1 MNNQNLIIGG
11 LVLAVLYLLKKNKP
25 TTQQANKTVT
35 LQNNA
40 NALIDTGDQYKVC
53 FYSKNPIQPDVLS
66 NTDLKD
72 INASSIIRLKA
83 NIFNREIIS
92 GIPNTI

>member
-1 MNNQNLIIGG
+1 MDNKNFLLLLSG
-11 LVLAVLYLLKKNKP
+11 AVILYLLKKNKP
-25 TTQQANKTVT
+25 TTEQANKTVT

-40 NALIDTGDQYKVC
+40 NAFIDTGDQYKVC
-53 FYSKNPIQPDVLS
+53 FYFKNPIQPDVLS

-72 INASSIIRLKA
+72 INATSIIRLKA

>member
-1 MNNQNLIIGG
+1 MNNQNVIIGG

-35 LQNNA
+35 LENNA
-40 NALIDTGDQYKVC
+40 SAFIDNGDQYKVC
-53 FYSKNPIQPDVLS
+53 YYSSNPIKGELLS
-66 NTDLKD
+66 NTDLY
-72 INASSIIRLKA
+72 SMIRLKG
-83 NIFNREIIS
+83 NIINQKIIS

>member
-1 MNNQNLIIGG
+1 MNNKNVIIGG

-25 TTQQANKTVT
+25 TTSQASKTVT
-35 LQNNA
+35 LENSA
-40 NALIDTGDQYKVC
+40 SVLIDTGDQYRLC
-53 FYSKNPIQPDVLS
+53 FYSKNPIQPELLS

-72 INASSIIRLKA
+72 GNASSVIRIKGNVL
-83 NIFNREIIS
+83 NRKIIS

>member
-1 MNNQNLIIGG
+1 MNNQNVIIGG

-35 LQNNA
+35 LENNA
-40 NALIDTGDQYKVC
+40 SALIDNGDQYKVC
-53 FYSKNPIQPDVLS
+53 YYSSNPIKAELLS
-66 NTDLKD
+66 NTDLND
-72 INASSIIRLKA
+72 ANAYSIIRLKG
-83 NIFNREIIS
+83 NILNRKIIS